1 MKKWLWR
8 TLGLLFVGCAYVG
21 AIVPGVPMTFFVVL
35 AAWAFAKSSPK
46 LNHWLHTHPTFS
58 PYLIRWEE
66 KSIYPTKVKW
76 IMVSTMVISYIFLL
90 LTLHKPKAL
99 VYIGLFMLSVIVWAW
114 RYPGSEE
121 EWERRKKEGK
131 KIGWLK

>member
-1 MKKWLWR
+1 MKIWLWR
-8 TLGLLFVGCAYVG
+8 TLGLLFIGCAYIG

-58 PYLIRWEE
+58 PHLIRWEE
-66 KSIYPTKVKW
+66 KNIYPTKVKW
-76 IMVSTMVISYIFLL
+76 IMVTTMVISYTFLL
-90 LTLHKPKAL
+90 FTLHKPKAL
-99 VYIGLFMLSVIVWAW
+99 IYIGLFMLSVIVWAW

-121 EWERRKKEGK
+121 EWEKRKKEGK

>member
-1 MKKWLWR
+1 M
-8 TLGLLFVGCAYVG
+8 TTFV
-21 AIVPGVPMTFFVVL
+21 IL

-46 LNHWLHTHPTFS
+46 LNHWLHTHPKFS

-76 IMVSTMVISYIFLL
+76 IMVITMALSYTFLL
-90 LTLHKPKAL
+90 FTLHKPKAL
-99 VYIGLFMLSVIVWAW
+99 IGIGAFMLFWIVWAW

-121 EWERRKKEGK
+121 EYERRKKAGK
-131 KIGWLK
+131 KIGWTK